1 MATLVLLNNLF
12 VFYMYKIRA
21 PPEKKAANEIL
32 FLVCI
37 YFPLIERDLTWLTDI
52 EKWKQQTKKSV

>member
-1 MATLVLLNNLF
+1 
-12 VFYMYKIRA
+12 MYKIRA